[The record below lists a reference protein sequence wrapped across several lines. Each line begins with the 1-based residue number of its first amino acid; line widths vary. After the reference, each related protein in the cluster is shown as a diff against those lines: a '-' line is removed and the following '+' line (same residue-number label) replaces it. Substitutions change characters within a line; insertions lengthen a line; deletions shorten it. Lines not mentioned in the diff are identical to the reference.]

1 MEKYD
6 ITDMYSFLPK
16 KDLGLD
22 NVKKIFLK
30 SASNALNEIDG
41 YTVIGY
47 DEGSDYPENVM
58 LLSQELISE
67 KKKVAIVKK
76 EDVVTAIVGYRE
88 IGRDG

>member
-16 KDLGLD
+16 KELGLD
-22 NVKKIFLK
+22 KVKMIFLK
-30 SASNALNEIDG
+30 SASNAMNEIDG

-47 DEGSDYPENVM
+47 DEASDYPENVV

-67 KKKVAIVKK
+67 KKKVAIIKK
-76 EDVVTAIVGYRE
+76 EAAVIAIAGYRE
-88 IGRDG
+88 IAVDA